1 MDSVI
6 VTVFLPIALAIV
18 MFGLGL
24 SLTVSDFVA
33 VSRQPKAVIVTL
45 FCQLAI
51 LPVLCFGLI
60 ELFDLEPILAVGLM
74 LLAASP
80 GGTTANLFSHL
91 FYGDVALNIA
101 VTVINSV
108 IAIVTFPLIVRW
120 SIDHFGPSING
131 EAVTLPFS
139 KVLEVFAIVL
149 VPVVIGMAVRTWSPS
164 FAQGMDKTVRI
175 VSAIVLAAVVLGA
188 IIDERKNFFDY
199 IGKVGLISV
208 VFCLISLSIGFY
220 IPRAVGV
227 STGQAIAS
235 AMEIGVHNSTL
246 AITIAISVIDSVDM
260 AIPAAVYSIVMFP
273 VAAIVGSMISRSHV
287 RQVAGGTHKKGGGA
301 RKAY

>member
-6 VTVFLPIALAIV
+6 ITVFLPIALGIV

-24 SLTVSDFVA
+24 SLAVADFVK
-33 VSRQPKAVIVTL
+33 VSRQPKAVFVTL
-45 FCQLAI
+45 FCQLVV
-51 LPVLCFGLI
+51 LPAVCFGLI
-60 ELFDLEPILAVGLM
+60 VLFDLKPILAVGMM

-108 IAIVTFPLIVRW
+108 IAIATFPLIVRW
-120 SIDHFGPSING
+120 AIDHFGPSING
-131 EAVTLPFS
+131 EKVTLPLN

-149 VPVVIGMAVRTWSPS
+149 IPVIIGMAVRTWSPV
-164 FAQGMDKTVRI
+164 FADGMDRPVRLL
-175 VSAIVLAAVVLGA
+175 SAIVLASVVLGA
-188 IIDERKNFFDY
+188 IIDERKHFFDY

-208 VFCLISLSIGFY
+208 VFCLISLAIGFY
-220 IPRAVGV
+220 IPRAFGIG
-227 STGQAIAS
+227 TGQAIAS

-246 AITIAISVIDSVDM
+246 AITIAVSVLDSVDM

-273 VAAIVGSMISRSHV
+273 VAAIVGAMISRSHV
-287 RQVAGGTHKKGGGA
+287 AQVAGGSHKKGGGA
-301 RKAY
+301 RRAY